1 MPTSIT
7 LENIPDD
14 IYARLREA
22 AESHHRSINNEI
34 ITCLERIL
42 LPSRVPAAEHLA
54 RARTLRKGLK
64 DRTFGAKDIA
74 KAIEQGR
81 P

>member
-7 LENIPDD
+7 LKNVPDD
-14 IYARLREA
+14 IYARLREVA
-22 AESHHRSINNEI
+22 ASHHRSINNEVI
-34 ITCLERIL
+34 ACLERIL

-54 RARTLRKGLK
+54 RARTLREGLK
-64 DRTFGAKDIA
+64 DRKFSAKDIA